1 MRYLFNEFEIDTIQ
15 FKLFYAEKAL
25 AIEPKAFDLLVYLLQ
40 NRHRTVT
47 REELFDTVWQRKVV
61 CDTTLS
67 NHINSVRN
75 ILGDNGNKQS
85 VIATLRGR
93 GYQFIAKTQEIDN
106 SVSIKPTHKS
116 TQHKRIA
123 VLPFN
128 NVKVD
133 PKTNYLGFAI
143 ADQIIG
149 NIANLEELM
158 VRASSS
164 IRKYDMQL
172 IDPVTIGKELH
183 VEYVLTGNYF
193 QLTGF
198 FRLNIEL
205 IEVATNN
212 LLWRETIE
220 SDAADSF
227 KLPTR
232 IVKNLTK
239 HINGTLKLSN

>member
-1 MRYLFNEFEIDTIQ
+1 MRYLFNEFEIDTMQ

-47 REELFDTVWQRKVV
+47 REELFDNVWQKQVV

-106 SVSIKPTHKS
+106 PVSINPTHKS

-149 NIANLEELM
+149 NIANLEDVM

-172 IDPVTIGKELH
+172 IDPAKIGKELN
-183 VEYVLTGNYF
+183 VEYVLTGNYL

-198 FRLNIEL
+198 IRLNIEL

-220 SDAADSF
+220 SDGADSF
-227 KLPTR
+227 KLHTQ
-232 IVKNLTK
+232 IVKNLTQ
-239 HINGTLKLSN
+239 HLNGTGELSN